1 MTGNIVKVMKFK
13 VEEKEFDDWTDAQD
27 EAVKILE
34 SGQEWVQILQW
45 NEDNNSW
52 GLLQELNM
60 DNGIMP
66 SPNFSSASL
75 APYYVRLRNLNE

>member
-1 MTGNIVKVMKFK
+1 MYKVGDT
-13 VEEKEFDDWTDAQD
+13 EFDDWTAAQD
-27 EAVKILE
+27 EAVRLLE
-34 SGQEWVQILQW
+34 SGQEWVQILQRTD
-45 NEDNNSW
+45 DNNSW

-75 APYYVRLRNLNE
+75 APYYVRLRNL